1 MKQGQFDTVFSISDR
16 LVGGQHP
23 CFIIAEAGISHFGD
37 IQKALK
43 LVDVAVSAKADAV
56 KFQIFKST
64 ELISKQSQDW
74 IERLSSREMSID
86 DYAKV
91 KEYADSKGILF
102 FLTAHDVPSLHETK
116 KLDLPCYKIGSGEVG
131 NPSFFKEVGRIGK
144 PVIFST
150 GMYEEPDIFLALD
163 SLQSVGCREVGL
175 LHCVTS
181 YPTPVQDINLSKL
194 TLLES
199 MFEGPVGYSDHAE
212 TWDIAASSVLLG
224 AKIIEKHITLE
235 RDIPNAQDWKVSCMP
250 DELIEFVA
258 SVRRLEQ
265 SLGSA
270 SAGLSDNE
278 KDSIVWARKSI
289 VAANPI
295 NEGQVIKKI
304 DYHLEHDS
312 QSKFV

>member
-116 KLDLPCYKIGSGEVG
+116 KLDLP
-131 NPSFFKEVGRIGK
+131 
-144 PVIFST
+144 
-150 GMYEEPDIFLALD
+150 
-163 SLQSVGCREVGL
+163 
-175 LHCVTS
+175 
-181 YPTPVQDINLSKL
+181 
-194 TLLES
+194 
-199 MFEGPVGYSDHAE
+199 
-212 TWDIAASSVLLG
+212 
-224 AKIIEKHITLE
+224 
-235 RDIPNAQDWKVSCMP
+235 
-250 DELIEFVA
+250 
-258 SVRRLEQ
+258 
-265 SLGSA
+265 
-270 SAGLSDNE
+270 
-278 KDSIVWARKSI
+278 
-289 VAANPI
+289 
-295 NEGQVIKKI
+295 
-304 DYHLEHDS
+304 
-312 QSKFV
+312 